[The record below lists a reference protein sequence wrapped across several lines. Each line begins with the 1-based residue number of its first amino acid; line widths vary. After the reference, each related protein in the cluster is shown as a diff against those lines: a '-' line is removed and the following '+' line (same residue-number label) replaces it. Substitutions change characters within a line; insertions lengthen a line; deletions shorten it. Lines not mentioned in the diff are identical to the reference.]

1 MRTNRSC
8 HCFFTEMRG
17 NVLRMD
23 ISQKNI
29 LIMPC
34 KSTTFCSFPQSLYL
48 GILVSNNIL
57 SVVNLSSLLAIS
69 HDLHTKSKNRPTI
82 GGSRA
87 NMISLLTEYRAES
100 SFIFWRKYSEG
111 CR

>member
-1 MRTNRSC
+1 
-8 HCFFTEMRG
+8 MRG

-29 LIMPC
+29 LVMQC
-34 KSTTFCSFPQSLYL
+34 KITTFYSFPQSLYL

-69 HDLHTKSKNRPTI
+69 HDFHTRQKNRPTI
-82 GGSRA
+82 CDSRA
-87 NMISLLTEYRAES
+87 NMISLLTEHRAES
-100 SFIFWRKYSEG
+100 SFISWRMYSEG

>member
-1 MRTNRSC
+1 M
-8 HCFFTEMRG
+8 

-29 LIMPC
+29 LVMQC

-48 GILVSNNIL
+48 GILVSN
-57 SVVNLSSLLAIS
+57 SVLLAVNLSSLLANS
-69 HDLHTKSKNRPTI
+69 HDFHTRPKNRPTI

-100 SFIFWRKYSEG
+100 SFISWRMYSEG

>member
-1 MRTNRSC
+1 MRV
-8 HCFFTEMRG
+8 

-29 LIMPC
+29 LVMQC

-48 GILVSNNIL
+48 GILVSN
-57 SVVNLSSLLAIS
+57 SVLLAVNLSSLLANS
-69 HDLHTKSKNRPTI
+69 HDFHTRPKNRPTI

-87 NMISLLTEYRAES
+87 
-100 SFIFWRKYSEG
+100 IFFNY
-111 CR
+111 